1 MVRAKIGDTVRVHYT
16 AKLERGVIIDAS
28 EKDAPFEFRI
38 GEGKVIPGFEEAVI
52 GMSPGEVK
60 TVKIPPEKGYGVYR
74 QDLEVEVDRSSL
86 PEGIDPK
93 IGEVLEVVEDDGRVI
108 KVEVMDIIGDKI
120 VLNANHPLAGVDL
133 IYEIKLLEI
142 VGTND

>member
-1 MVRAKIGDTVRVHYT
+1 M
-16 AKLERGVIIDAS
+16 
-28 EKDAPFEFRI
+28 
-38 GEGKVIPGFEEAVI
+38 IPGFEEAVI

-74 QDLEVEVDRSSL
+74 QDLEVEVDRSRL

-93 IGEVLEVVEDDGRVI
+93 IGEVLEIIEDDGRVI

-133 IYEIKLLEI
+133 IYEIKLLDI